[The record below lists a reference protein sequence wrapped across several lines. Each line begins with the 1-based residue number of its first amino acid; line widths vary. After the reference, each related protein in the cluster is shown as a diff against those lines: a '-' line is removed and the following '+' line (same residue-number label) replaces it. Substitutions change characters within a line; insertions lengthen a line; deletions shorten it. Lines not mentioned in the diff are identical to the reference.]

1 MARADNHDID
11 QAQFSAAVSL
21 LHRFEMVPTS
31 FLAWVLQ
38 HSDSVF
44 RDSRICSRQ
53 LAGHTEAYAMLQDA
67 LWFALSLVWLCP
79 LVAAVIFVF
88 SH

>member
-1 MARADNHDID
+1 
-11 QAQFSAAVSL
+11 
-21 LHRFEMVPTS
+21 
-31 FLAWVLQ
+31 LAWVLQ

-44 RDSRICSRQ
+44 RDYRICSRQ
-53 LAGHTEAYAMLQDA
+53 LAGGYEAYAMLQDA

-79 LVAAVIFVF
+79 LVAAIIFVF